1 MSACKVI
8 NSRARRHGKTRKKG
22 FWAGRD
28 VRGAPLTINMLF
40 LPPSAGLSVSHSV
53 HQSFFTRSGF
63 DASKRNTSKLKVQQG
78 PCRLQFLKRGESGCT
93 LLHLLIGLLSKTGQI
108 QWDSERRHDSV
119 IVGSFSVFTLLS
131 CPLRPLWGSS
141 TVYTQPAV
149 SQNKENFMFKK
160 DFNIIH
166 DDTNVWIWRA
176 SPHYSM
182 FNAQL
187 WIPLRPIMMSLRAC
201 WIAWIVGVWRVL
213 APYEFPVSMQ
223 HPKVSELW
231 VRLAAWQSH
240 WFVY

>member
-1 MSACKVI
+1 MQASVPSTWWVRLHAA
-8 NSRARRHGKTRKKG
+8 SSG
-22 FWAGRD
+22 FLLVCCPKRNKFSE
-28 VRGAPLTINMLF
+28 TQ
-40 LPPSAGLSVSHSV
+40 SAGTTRSSLALLVFSRCFRVHYGHFEVAALFTPNQLSV
-53 HQSFFTRSGF
+53 
-63 DASKRNTSKLKVQQG
+63 KIRNDL
-78 PCRLQFLKRGESGCT
+78 
-93 LLHLLIGLLSKTGQI
+93 
-108 QWDSERRHDSV
+108 
-119 IVGSFSVFTLLS
+119 
-131 CPLRPLWGSS
+131 
-141 TVYTQPAV
+141 
-149 SQNKENFMFKK
+149 MFKK

-176 SPHYSM
+176 SPLYTM
-182 FNAQL
+182 FTAQL

>member
-1 MSACKVI
+1 MLQRETRASLRF
-8 NSRARRHGKTRKKG
+8 SRAHAG
-22 FWAGRD
+22 FSSLNA
-28 VRGAPLTINMLF
+28 
-40 LPPSAGLSVSHSV
+40 VSPAARC
-53 HQSFFTRSGF
+53 FIWI
-63 DASKRNTSKLKVQQG
+63 
-78 PCRLQFLKRGESGCT
+78 
-93 LLHLLIGLLSKTGQI
+93 LIGLLSKTGQI

-119 IVGSFSVFTLLS
+119 IVGSYSVFTLLS

-149 SQNKENFMFKK
+149 SQNKENVMFKK

-176 SPHYSM
+176 SPHYTM
-182 FNAQL
+182 FTAQL